1 MEPEHTSDMSLQRAL
16 GRDRIHGAS
25 PAVLLAAAAWLAV
38 YVAARL
44 ALQYL
49 RAESFE
55 AVAMSLTPLL
65 AFFAFVWIVQRAV
78 RRADELQRLIQLH
91 ALALAFSTTICV
103 LMGLGLLDI
112 AHAGRLVFPPMRDWW
127 AMLPPLYAIC
137 LMVARWRY
145 R

>member
-1 MEPEHTSDMSLQRAL
+1 MTSDSPVAIRNNPS
-16 GRDRIHGAS
+16 GR
-25 PAVLLAAAAWLAV
+25 VLLAGTAWLVV

-44 ALQYL
+44 ALQYM

-55 AVAMSLTPLL
+55 AVAMSLTPLF
-65 AFFAFVWIVQRAV
+65 AFFAFVWVVQGAV

-112 AHAGRLVFPPMRDWW
+112 AHDGRLEFPPLRDWW
-127 AMLPPLYAIC
+127 VMLPLLYAIC
-137 LMVARWRY
+137 LLVARWRY